1 MRVNGNRRY
10 SLDLP
15 QGGLEVPCILTF
27 STPQAYESEKTK
39 KLVESS
45 LALPVKLTT
54 NTDGDDCSF
63 SRDTVFHQYQLRYL
77 LSHIY

>member
-1 MRVNGNRRY
+1 MVVGVIPR
-10 SLDLP
+10 
-15 QGGLEVPCILTF
+15 GGLEVPCILTF

-54 NTDGDDCSF
+54 NIDGDKIAVY
-63 SRDTVFHQYQLRYL
+63 RVPPIPAAVPPQPHL
-77 LSHIY
+77 LML